1 MTTINKTDGSILT
14 TVADGTVNTSAS
26 DLTLVGKQ
34 YLNYGEPVIENFVKL
49 LENFKNTTAPSNPLV
64 GQIWY
69 DSTNKKLKVYRSTGF
84 VEVANIISSNTQPT
98 NSAIGD
104 GWFDTINNIFKIY
117 NGAAWIEI
125 GPKSVA
131 FNSLTGTPTTLAGY
145 GITDAQA
152 TLVSATNI
160 KTINGTSLLGSGDIT
175 IAGGGSGIA
184 LTDLSVG
191 TEGSASGNGAI
202 AYNNSTGVFTYTPP
216 DLSGYLTAETNDLT
230 SAVTWA
236 NIPDANVPASAVTQH
251 QGALTITESQVSDLG
266 TYQLVP
272 GNVSYTCTILV
283 GSTDFGDAPSV
294 SLTDNS
300 QPETII
306 VNNPLANIARV
317 DLPNITTIGKQVIV
331 SPDPANSHSIYV
343 DYVDNRLGDRS
354 TSVSN
359 GQAVIYIWLGSGW
372 NQWIST

>member
-266 TYQLVP
+266 TYQLVQ

>member
-145 GITDAQA
+145 GITDAA
-152 TLVSATNI
+152 TAAQGTLADSALQSHSVPSSSI
-160 KTINGTSLLGSGDIT
+160 GVNGDAAGL
-175 IAGGGSGIA
+175 IAFDSSYIYYCTA
-184 LTDLSVG
+184 TY
-191 TEGSASGNGAI
+191 NG
-202 AYNNSTGVFTYTPP
+202 V
-216 DLSGYLTAETNDLT
+216 
-230 SAVTWA
+230 A
-236 NIPDANVPASAVTQH
+236 NIWKRVAWSADT
-251 QGALTITESQVSDLG
+251 
-266 TYQLVP
+266 
-272 GNVSYTCTILV
+272 
-283 GSTDFGDAPSV
+283 
-294 SLTDNS
+294 
-300 QPETII
+300 
-306 VNNPLANIARV
+306 
-317 DLPNITTIGKQVIV
+317 
-331 SPDPANSHSIYV
+331 
-343 DYVDNRLGDRS
+343 
-354 TSVSN
+354 
-359 GQAVIYIWLGSGW
+359 W
-372 NQWIST
+372 